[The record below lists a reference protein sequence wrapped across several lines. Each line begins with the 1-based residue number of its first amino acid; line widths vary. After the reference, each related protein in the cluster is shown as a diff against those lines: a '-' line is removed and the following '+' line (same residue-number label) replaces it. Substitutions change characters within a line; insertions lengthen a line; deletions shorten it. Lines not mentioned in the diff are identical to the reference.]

1 MRHCSV
7 ATDGGAPPAGTPSPS
22 LRGGILVSTAG
33 VFGSAFLW
41 LLSFK
46 AVALW
51 MGPEGVGLFSQLRQ
65 MAQAATVGATFGG
78 TNSVV
83 QGLSERGEE
92 AARRRFRATAARLVG
107 SAGLIVVLAIL
118 VAASPL
124 TQFFLSSDA
133 SELVATVRWLALAV
147 LLNVAGTYAL
157 AVLNG
162 YRTYPYLA
170 LAQIAG
176 PAALV
181 MLLAGAWWW
190 RWPPNPMLLAAS
202 FVLCFGVTCLAG
214 LFGMS
219 RLPRLAA
226 PLTAARLEKSESRVF
241 LRFALSNLAAALSTT
256 LALLLIRSWVIE
268 ARGLA
273 FAGLF
278 DAGWTL
284 TFNYTTLFLTACSA
298 IYLPLLTRATDA
310 PSQKACMLK
319 TAYLV
324 MAGGVLVC
332 YGMVLLKAPLINLL
346 YSPEFQPSGQVLAV
360 LVIAVLFRSISWV
373 YGTMILATRNSRV
386 LLLSDL
392 ALNLGL
398 LATVKFALVNFSSLA
413 ALAWAF
419 VLPNFLYLVF
429 VVEYAG
435 YKNPLMRRRHIWPFL
450 LVATLPLLILAL
462 TGAGAARDWTIE
474 QWLCM
479 VAGPAV
485 AAASLVAYKRVAL

>member
-1 MRHCSV
+1 M
-7 ATDGGAPPAGTPSPS
+7 
-22 LRGGILVSTAG
+22 
-33 VFGSAFLW
+33 
-41 LLSFK
+41 
-46 AVALW
+46 
-51 MGPEGVGLFSQLRQ
+51 
-65 MAQAATVGATFGG
+65 
-78 TNSVV
+78 
-83 QGLSERGEE
+83 
-92 AARRRFRATAARLVG
+92 
-107 SAGLIVVLAIL
+107 
-118 VAASPL
+118 
-124 TQFFLSSDA
+124 
-133 SELVATVRWLALAV
+133 
-147 LLNVAGTYAL
+147 LLNVTGTYAL

-162 YRTYPYLA
+162 YRSYPYLA
-170 LAQIAG
+170 LAQTAG

-190 RWPPNPMLLAAS
+190 RLPPDPFVLSMS
-202 FVLCFGVTCLAG
+202 FVLCFGVTCLVG

-219 RLPRLAA
+219 RLPLPDAALPA
-226 PLTAARLEKSESRVF
+226 PLLAKVESRVF
-241 LRFALSNLAAALSTT
+241 LKFALSNLAAALSTT

-268 ARGLA
+268 DRGLA

-310 PSQKACMLK
+310 KSQKACMLK

-324 MAGGVLVC
+324 LAGGVPVC
-332 YGMVLLKAPLINLL
+332 YGMVLLKAPLLNLL
-346 YSPEFQPSGQVLAV
+346 YSPEFQASGQALAV

-398 LATVKFALVNFSSLA
+398 LATVKFALGNFLTLQ

-419 VLPNFLYLVF
+419 VVPNFLYLVF

-435 YKNPLMRRRHIWPFL
+435 HKNPLMRRMLIWPL
-450 LVATLPLLILAL
+450 LLAAALPLVVLVF
-462 TGAGAARDWTIE
+462 TGAGPVQDWAIE
-474 QWLCM
+474 QWLCIF
-479 VAGPAV
+479 AGPAV
-485 AAASLVAYKRVAL
+485 AATSLVAYKKVVP

>member
-1 MRHCSV
+1 MSV
-7 ATDGGAPPAGTPSPS
+7 SAQGIK
-22 LRGGILVSTAG
+22 GGILVSTAG

-46 AVALW
+46 VVALW

-83 QGLSERGEE
+83 QGLSERNEE
-92 AARRRFRATAARLVG
+92 AARRRFRVTAARLVG
-107 SAGLIVVLAIL
+107 SAGLLVVLGIL
-118 VAASPL
+118 AAATPL
-124 TQFFLSSDA
+124 TQFFLSSGA
-133 SELVATVRWLALAV
+133 PELVATVRWLALAV
-147 LLNVAGTYAL
+147 LLNIAGTYAL

-162 YRTYPYLA
+162 YRSYPYLA

-181 MLLAGAWWW
+181 ILLAAAWWW
-190 RWPPNPMLLAAS
+190 HWLPDPMLLAAS

-214 LFGMS
+214 WFGMS
-219 RLPRLAA
+219 RLPRLDERVK
-226 PLTAARLEKSESRVF
+226 AARLDPGERRIF

-268 ARGLA
+268 AQGLA

-298 IYLPLLTRATDA
+298 IYLPLLTRATTHA
-310 PSQKACMLK
+310 SQKACMLK

-324 MAGGVLVC
+324 LAGSVMVGYC
-332 YGMVLLKAPLINLL
+332 MVLLKTPLINFL
-346 YSPEFQPSGQVLAV
+346 YSPEFQPSGQVLVV
-360 LVIAVLFRSISWV
+360 LVVAVILRSISWV

-392 ALNLGL
+392 VLNLGL
-398 LATVKFALVNFSSLA
+398 LAAVKFSLVNYATLP

-429 VVEYAG
+429 VVEYAV
-435 YKNPLMRRRHIWPFL
+435 YKNHLMLRRHIWPL
-450 LVATLPLLILAL
+450 LLAAALPLVVLAL
-462 TGAGAARDWTIE
+462 AAPGPVRDWAALHWI
-474 QWLCM
+474 CFA
-479 VAGPAV
+479 AGPAV
-485 AAASLVAYKRVAL
+485 AVACLLSYKKVAL

>member
-1 MRHCSV
+1 
-7 ATDGGAPPAGTPSPS
+7 
-22 LRGGILVSTAG
+22 
-33 VFGSAFLW
+33 
-41 LLSFK
+41 
-46 AVALW
+46 
-51 MGPEGVGLFSQLRQ
+51 
-65 MAQAATVGATFGG
+65 
-78 TNSVV
+78 
-83 QGLSERGEE
+83 
-92 AARRRFRATAARLVG
+92 
-107 SAGLIVVLAIL
+107 VLAIL
-118 VAASPL
+118 AAAPVL
-124 TQFFLSSDA
+124 TRFFLSSNTP
-133 SELVATVRWLALAV
+133 ELVATVRWLALAV

-162 YRTYPYLA
+162 YRSYPHLA
-170 LAQIAG
+170 VAQIAG

-190 RWPPNPMLLAAS
+190 RLPPDPFVLSMS
-202 FVLCFGVTCLAG
+202 FVACFGITCLAG
-214 LFGMS
+214 MFGVS
-219 RLPRLAA
+219 RLPRAAAAASPATGLAKA
-226 PLTAARLEKSESRVF
+226 ESRVF

-310 PSQKACMLK
+310 QSQKACMLK

-332 YGMVLLKAPLINLL
+332 YGMVLLKGQLINLL

-398 LATVKFALVNFSSLA
+398 LATVKLALVSFSSLA

-450 LVATLPLLILAL
+450 LVAALPLLMLAL
-462 TGAGAARDWTIE
+462 TGAGAAVDWTVA
-474 QWLCM
+474 QWLAM

-485 AAASLVAYKRVAL
+485 AAASLVAYKKVML

>member
-1 MRHCSV
+1 MS
-7 ATDGGAPPAGTPSPS
+7 TPSPS

-78 TNSVV
+78 SNSVV
-83 QGLSERGEE
+83 QGLSERHEE
-92 AARRRFRATAARLVG
+92 AARRQFRATAARLVG
-107 SAGLIVVLAIL
+107 ASGLVVVLAIL
-118 VAASPL
+118 VAAPAL
-124 TQFFLSSDA
+124 TQFFLSTA
-133 SELVATVRWLALAV
+133 ARELVATVRWLALAV

-162 YRTYPYLA
+162 YRSYPYLA

-176 PAALV
+176 PAALM

-190 RWPPNPMLLAAS
+190 RLPPDPFVLSLS
-202 FVLCFGVTCLAG
+202 FVVCFGVTCLAG
-214 LFGMS
+214 MFGMS
-219 RLPRLAA
+219 RLPRPAA
-226 PLTAARLEKSESRVF
+226 PLPTPLLAKAETRVF
-241 LRFALSNLAAALSTT
+241 LKFALSNLAAALSTT

-310 PSQKACMLK
+310 QSQKACMLK

-324 MAGGVLVC
+324 LAGGVLVC
-332 YGMVLLKAPLINLL
+332 YGMVLLKDPLIKLL
-346 YSPEFQPSGQVLAV
+346 YSAEFQASGQVLAV
-360 LVIAVLFRSISWV
+360 LVVAVLCRSISWV

-398 LATVKFALVNFSSLA
+398 LATVKFALVGFSSLA

-435 YKNPLMRRRHIWPFL
+435 YKNPLMRRRQIWPFL
-450 LVATLPLLILAL
+450 LAATLPLVALAL
-462 TGAGAARDWTIE
+462 TGAGAARDWAIE
-474 QWLCM
+474 QWFCLL
-479 VAGPAV
+479 VGPAV
-485 AAASLVAYKRVAL
+485 AATSLLAYKKVVL

>member
-1 MRHCSV
+1 M
-7 ATDGGAPPAGTPSPS
+7 
-22 LRGGILVSTAG
+22 
-33 VFGSAFLW
+33 FGSAFLW

-51 MGPEGVGLFSQLRQ
+51 LGPEGVGLFSQLRQ

-83 QGLSERGEE
+83 QGLSERPEE
-92 AARRRFRATAARLVG
+92 VARRQFRATAARLVG
-107 SAGLIVVLAIL
+107 ASGVGVVLAIL
-118 VAASPL
+118 VAAPVL
-124 TQFFLSSDA
+124 TRFFLSSSAPD
-133 SELVATVRWLALAV
+133 LVATVRWLALAV

-162 YRTYPYLA
+162 YRSYPYLA

-190 RWPPNPMLLAAS
+190 RLAADPFVLSMS

-226 PLTAARLEKSESRVF
+226 PSKAARLGKSESRIF

-310 PSQKACMLK
+310 KSQKACMLK

-324 MAGGVLVC
+324 LAGGVLVC
-332 YGMVLLKAPLINLL
+332 YGMILLKAPLINLL
-346 YSPEFQPSGQVLAV
+346 YSPEFQASGQVLAV

-398 LATVKFALVNFSSLA
+398 LATVKFALVNFSTLS
-413 ALAWAF
+413 ALGWAF

-435 YKNPLMRRRHIWPFL
+435 HKNPLMRRMHIWPL
-450 LVATLPLLILAL
+450 LLTAALPLIVLAF
-462 TGAGAARDWTIE
+462 TGSGYARDWAIE
-474 QWLCM
+474 QWLCI

-485 AAASLVAYKRVAL
+485 AAASLVAYKKVVL

>member
-1 MRHCSV
+1 MS
-7 ATDGGAPPAGTPSPS
+7 TPSPS
-22 LRGGILVSTAG
+22 LKGGILISTAG

-83 QGLSERGEE
+83 QGLSERPEE
-92 AARRRFRATAARLVG
+92 AARRQFRATAARLVG
-107 SAGLIVVLAIL
+107 ASGVMVVVAIL
-118 VAASPL
+118 VAAPALS
-124 TQFFLSSDA
+124 QFFLSSSA
-133 SELVATVRWLALAV
+133 PGFVATVRWLALAV
-147 LLNVAGTYAL
+147 LLNIAGTYAL

-162 YRTYPYLA
+162 YRSYPYLA

-190 RWPPNPMLLAAS
+190 RFPPDPFVLSMS
-202 FVLCFGVTCLAG
+202 FILCFGITCLAG
-214 LFGMS
+214 LLGMS
-219 RLPRLAA
+219 RLSRLAV
-226 PLTAARLEKSESRVF
+226 PLNEARLDKSESRAF

-298 IYLPLLTRATDA
+298 IYLPLLTRAEDA
-310 PSQKACMLK
+310 RSQQACMLK

-324 MAGGVLVC
+324 LAGGVLVC

-346 YSPEFQPSGQVLAV
+346 YSPEFQASGQVLAV

-398 LATVKFALVNFSSLA
+398 LAIVKFALVNFSTLP

-435 YKNPLMRRRHIWPFL
+435 HKNPLMRRMHIWPLLLAASLPLVL
-450 LVATLPLLILAL
+450 LVF
-462 TGAGAARDWTIE
+462 TGEGPAQDWAIE
-474 QWLCM
+474 QWSCIL
-479 VAGPAV
+479 AGPAV
-485 AAASLVAYKRVAL
+485 AAASMVAYKKVVL

>member
-1 MRHCSV
+1 MSV
-7 ATDGGAPPAGTPSPS
+7 SPSS
-22 LRGGILVSTAG
+22 LRGGILISTAG

-41 LLSFK
+41 LLGFK

-83 QGLSERGEE
+83 QGLSERVEE
-92 AARRRFRATAARLVG
+92 DARRQFRATVSRLVG
-107 SAGLIVVLAIL
+107 AAGVMVVLAIL

-124 TQFFLSSDA
+124 TRYFLSSDA
-133 SELVATVRWLALAV
+133 PELVATVRWLALAV
-147 LLNVAGTYAL
+147 LLNVAGTYTL

-162 YRTYPYLA
+162 YRSYPYLA

-176 PAALV
+176 PASLV
-181 MLLAGAWWW
+181 ILLAMAWWW
-190 RWPPNPMLLAAS
+190 RWPPDPLLLATS
-202 FVLCFGVTCLAG
+202 FVACFGITCLAG
-214 LFGMS
+214 LWGLS
-219 RLPRLAA
+219 RLPRQAGTMGAVQL
-226 PLTAARLEKSESRVF
+226 PSGERRIF
-241 LRFALSNLAAALSTT
+241 LRFAMSNLVAALSTT

-268 ARGLA
+268 AEGLA

-298 IYLPLLTRATDA
+298 IYLPFLARAITHQ
-310 PSQKACMLK
+310 SQKACMLK

-324 MAGGVLVC
+324 LAGSVLVC
-332 YGMVLLKAPLINLL
+332 YSMVLLKTPLIHWL
-346 YSPEFQPSGQVLAV
+346 YSPEFQSSGQVLAV
-360 LVIAVLFRSISWV
+360 LVIAVILRSISWV

-392 ALNLGL
+392 ALNLAL
-398 LATVKFALVNFSSLA
+398 LACVKLALLNYASLS

-419 VLPNFLYLVF
+419 VPPNFLYLVF
-429 VVEYAG
+429 VIEYAAR
-435 YKNPLMRRRHIWPFL
+435 KNSLMLRRYIWPL
-450 LVATLPLLILAL
+450 LLAATLPLAVLAL
-462 TGAGAARDWTIE
+462 AAPGAVSDWTVIH
-474 QWLCM
+474 WLCL
-479 VAGPAV
+479 AGGPVV
-485 AAASLVAYKRVAL
+485 AALSLSSYKKVVS

>member
-1 MRHCSV
+1 MSV
-7 ATDGGAPPAGTPSPS
+7 SPQGI
-22 LRGGILVSTAG
+22 RGGVLVSTAG

-46 AVALW
+46 VVALW

-83 QGLSERGEE
+83 QGLSERAEE
-92 AARRRFRATAARLVG
+92 AARRRFRATAVRLVG
-107 SAGLIVVLAIL
+107 SAGLLVVLGIL
-118 VAASPL
+118 AAATPL
-124 TQFFLSSDA
+124 TQFFLSSGA
-133 SELVATVRWLALAV
+133 PELVATVRWLAVAV
-147 LLNVAGTYAL
+147 LLNIAGTYAM

-162 YRTYPYLA
+162 YRSYSYLA
-170 LAQIAG
+170 LAQVAG

-181 MLLAGAWWW
+181 LLLAAAWWW
-190 RWPPNPMLLAAS
+190 HWQPDPMLLAAS
-202 FVLCFGVTCLAG
+202 FVLCFGVTCMTGWL
-214 LFGMS
+214 GMS
-219 RLPRLAA
+219 GLPRPDANVKA
-226 PLTAARLEKSESRVF
+226 GRLDPGERGIF

-268 ARGLA
+268 VQGLA

-298 IYLPLLTRATDA
+298 IYLPLLTRATTHE
-310 PSQKACMLK
+310 SQKVCMLK

-324 MAGGVLVC
+324 LAGSVMVC
-332 YGMVLLKAPLINLL
+332 YSMVLLKTPLIHLL
-346 YSPEFQPSGQVLAV
+346 YSPEFQPSGQVLVV
-360 LVIAVLFRSISWV
+360 LVVAVILRSISWV

-398 LATVKFALVNFSSLA
+398 LAAVKFALTHYASLP

-435 YKNPLMRRRHIWPFL
+435 HKNHLMLRRQIWPL
-450 LVATLPLLILAL
+450 LLTAVLPLVVLAL
-462 TGAGAARDWTIE
+462 AAPALVRDWTALHWI
-474 QWLCM
+474 CFA
-479 VAGPAV
+479 AGPAV
-485 AAASLVAYKRVAL
+485 AAACLLSYKKVVL

>member
-1 MRHCSV
+1 MRTISADQKSGV
-7 ATDGGAPPAGTPSPS
+7 
-22 LRGGILVSTAG
+22 LVSTVG

-41 LLSFK
+41 LLGFK

-83 QGLSERGEE
+83 QGLSERGDEG
-92 AARRRFRATAARLVG
+92 ARRQFRATASRLVG
-107 SAGLIVVLAIL
+107 ASGVMVVLAIL

-124 TQFFLSSDA
+124 TGYFLSSGA
-133 SELVATVRWLALAV
+133 PELVATVRWLALAV

-162 YRTYPYLA
+162 YRSYPYLA

-176 PAALV
+176 PASLV
-181 MLLAGAWWW
+181 ILLGVAWWW
-190 RWPPNPMLLAAS
+190 RWPPDPLLLVAS
-202 FVLCFGVTCLAG
+202 FVACFGITCLAG
-214 LFGMS
+214 LWGVS
-219 RLPRLAA
+219 RLPRRPDTVNTAQLASGE
-226 PLTAARLEKSESRVF
+226 RRIF
-241 LRFALSNLAAALSTT
+241 LRFALSNLVAALSTT

-268 ARGLA
+268 AEGLA
-273 FAGLF
+273 FGGLF

-298 IYLPLLTRATDA
+298 IYLPLLTRATTHE
-310 PSQKACMLK
+310 SQKACMLK

-324 MAGGVLVC
+324 LAGSVLVC
-332 YGMVLLKAPLINLL
+332 YSMVVLKTPLIHLL
-346 YSPEFQPSGQVLAV
+346 YSPEFQSSEQVLAV
-360 LVIAVLFRSISWV
+360 LVVAVILRSISWV

-398 LATVKFALVNFSSLA
+398 LAAVKFALTHHASLP

-435 YKNPLMRRRHIWPFL
+435 HKNHLMLRRQIWPL
-450 LVATLPLLILAL
+450 LLTAVLPLVVLAL
-462 TGAGAARDWTIE
+462 AAPATVRDWTALHWI
-474 QWLCM
+474 CFA
-479 VAGPAV
+479 AGPAV
-485 AAASLVAYKRVAL
+485 AAACLLSYKKVVL

>member
-1 MRHCSV
+1 M
-7 ATDGGAPPAGTPSPS
+7 
-22 LRGGILVSTAG
+22 AG

-83 QGLSERGEE
+83 QGLSERHEE
-92 AARRRFRATAARLVG
+92 IARRQFRATAARLVG
-107 SAGLIVVLAIL
+107 ASGVMMVLAIL
-118 VAASPL
+118 IAAPEL
-124 TQFFLSSDA
+124 TGFFLSTR
-133 SELVATVRWLALAV
+133 EPGLVATIRWLALAV
-147 LLNVAGTYAL
+147 LLNVTGTYAL

-162 YRTYPYLA
+162 YRSYPYLA
-170 LAQIAG
+170 LAQTAG

-190 RWPPNPMLLAAS
+190 RLPPDPFVLSMS
-202 FVLCFGVTCLAG
+202 FVLCFGVTCLVG

-219 RLPRLAA
+219 RLPLPDAALPA
-226 PLTAARLEKSESRVF
+226 PLLAKVESRVF
-241 LRFALSNLAAALSTT
+241 LKFALSNLAAALSTT

-268 ARGLA
+268 DRGLA

-310 PSQKACMLK
+310 KSQKACMLK

-324 MAGGVLVC
+324 LAGGVPVC
-332 YGMVLLKAPLINLL
+332 YGMVLLKAPLLNLL
-346 YSPEFQPSGQVLAV
+346 YSPEFQASGQALAV

-398 LATVKFALVNFSSLA
+398 LATVKFALGNFLTLQ

-419 VLPNFLYLVF
+419 VVPNFLYLVF

-435 YKNPLMRRRHIWPFL
+435 HKNPLMRRMLIWPL
-450 LVATLPLLILAL
+450 LLAAALPLVVLVF
-462 TGAGAARDWTIE
+462 TGAGPVQDWAIE
-474 QWLCM
+474 QWLCIF
-479 VAGPAV
+479 AGPAV
-485 AAASLVAYKRVAL
+485 AATSLVAYKKVVP

>member
-1 MRHCSV
+1 MS
-7 ATDGGAPPAGTPSPS
+7 TPSQS

-51 MGPEGVGLFSQLRQ
+51 LGPEGVGLFSQLRQ

-83 QGLSERGEE
+83 QGLSERSEE
-92 AARRRFRATAARLVG
+92 AARRQFRATAARLVG
-107 SAGLIVVLAIL
+107 ASGVMVVLAIF
-118 VAASPL
+118 VAAPVL
-124 TQFFLSSDA
+124 TQFFLSS
-133 SELVATVRWLALAV
+133 SVPGLVATVRWLALAV

-162 YRTYPYLA
+162 YRSYPYLA

-190 RWPPNPMLLAAS
+190 RLPADPFVLSMS
-202 FVLCFGVTCLAG
+202 FVVCFGVTCLAG

-226 PLTAARLEKSESRVF
+226 PLKMARLDRSESRVF

-256 LALLLIRSWVIE
+256 LALLLIRSWVID
-268 ARGLA
+268 AQGLA

-310 PSQKACMLK
+310 KSQKACMLK

-324 MAGGVLVC
+324 LAGGVLVC
-332 YGMVLLKAPLINLL
+332 YGMVLLKGPLINLL
-346 YSPEFQPSGQVLAV
+346 YSPEFQASGQVLAV

-398 LATVKFALVNFSSLA
+398 LAAVRFSLANFSTLP

-435 YKNPLMRRRHIWPFL
+435 HKNPLMRRMHIWPL
-450 LVATLPLLILAL
+450 LLAAALPLVVLVF
-462 TGAGAARDWTIE
+462 TGAGPAQGWGIE
-474 QWLCM
+474 QWLCIL
-479 VAGPAV
+479 AGPVVAV
-485 AAASLVAYKRVAL
+485 ASLVAYKKVVM

>member
-1 MRHCSV
+1 MS
-7 ATDGGAPPAGTPSPS
+7 ASSTD
-22 LRGGILVSTAG
+22 LRSGILVSTTG

-92 AARRRFRATAARLVG
+92 AARQHFRATASRLVG
-107 SAGLIVVLAIL
+107 SAGVLVALTIL

-124 TQFFLSSDA
+124 TFFFLSSSA

-147 LLNVAGTYAL
+147 LFNVAGTYAL

-162 YRTYPYLA
+162 YRSYPYLA
-170 LAQIAG
+170 LAQVAG

-181 MLLAGAWWW
+181 ILLVGAWWW
-190 RWPPNPMLLAAS
+190 QWPADPMMLAAS

-219 RLPRLAA
+219 RLPRPASVSEA
-226 PLTAARLEKSESRVF
+226 VRLDKSESRIF
-241 LRFALSNLAAALSTT
+241 LKFALSNLAAALSTT

-298 IYLPLLTRATDA
+298 IYLPLLTRAMDA
-310 PSQKACMLK
+310 GSQKACMLK

-324 MAGGVLVC
+324 LAGGVLVC
-332 YGMVLLKAPLINLL
+332 YSMVLLKGPLINLL
-346 YSPEFQPSGQVLAV
+346 YSPQFQASGQALVV

-392 ALNLGL
+392 ALNVGL
-398 LATVKFALVNFSSLA
+398 LATVKFALVNFPTLS

-435 YKNPLMRRRHIWPFL
+435 HKNPLMRRMHIWPLLLAATFP
-450 LVATLPLLILAL
+450 LVALVV
-462 TGAGAARDWTIE
+462 TGAGPAQDWAVE
-474 QWLCM
+474 QWLCIF
-479 VAGPAV
+479 AGPAV
-485 AAASLVAYKRVAL
+485 AVASLVAYKKVML